1 VEEVQEKKEE
11 RLEERKREVLDR
23 NHKDEYV
30 QLQSSERATDCILN
44 IVPKDRQHTA
54 AQNKQVMQHDK

>member
-1 VEEVQEKKEE
+1 MEEVQEKKEE

-44 IVPKDRQHTA
+44 IVPKDRTSEYTRFG
-54 AQNKQVMQHDK
+54 N